1 MELLILDKNFD
12 SSETLDIFESL
23 IWTDRYFGYGDFELY
38 MPANEKV
45 LQLLP
50 LGYYLYIRESEHLM
64 IVEDREID
72 TDVEEGAH
80 LKITG
85 RSLESILERRIIWNQ
100 TVLTGSLQNGVK
112 KLLDEN
118 VISPTDASRKIPNFI
133 FKESTDERITALTI
147 DAQYYGENLYD
158 TIVDICKSE
167 NLGFKVILDGKNM
180 VFSLYMG
187 IDRSYGQEVNPYVVF
202 SPGFDNLL
210 NSNYIESEK
219 TLKTIA
225 LVAGEGEGSNRK
237 VTTVEKEAK
246 IGLDRREVF
255 IEATGVSS
263 YVDGETI
270 SDDEYLKQLS
280 QKGTE
285 ELAKN
290 KTTISFEGEVDISST
305 YTFGD
310 DYYIGDVVQVLNE
323 FGCQSRSR
331 ITEFIRSQD
340 DTGIEYYPTFE
351 TLDEETEEE

>member
-1 MELLILDKNFD
+1 MELLILDRNFD
-12 SSETLDIFESL
+12 SSDTLDIFESL

-38 MPANEKV
+38 MPANEEI

-50 LGYYLYIRESEHLM
+50 LGYYLYIRDSEHLM
-64 IVEDREID
+64 IVEDHEIE
-72 TDVEEGAH
+72 TDAEEGAH

-85 RSLESILERRIIWNQ
+85 RSLESILDRRIIWNQ

-118 VISPTDASRKIPNFI
+118 VISPTNSSRKIPNFI
-133 FKESTDERITALTI
+133 FEESTDERITSLTI

-167 NLGFKVILDGKNM
+167 NLGFKIILDGKNII
-180 VFSLYMG
+180 FSLYMG
-187 IDRSYGQEVNPYVVF
+187 IDRSYGQETNPYVVF

-237 VTTVEKEAK
+237 ATTVSIEKEASK
-246 IGLDRREVF
+246 GLDRRELFVD
-255 IEATGVSS
+255 AAGVSS
-263 YVDGETI
+263 SVNGQTI
-270 SDDEYLKQLS
+270 SNAEYMKQLS
-280 QKGTE
+280 QKGSE
-285 ELAKN
+285 ELSKN
-290 KTTISFEGEVDISST
+290 KRTTSFEGEVDISST
-305 YTFGD
+305 YKFGT
-310 DYYIGDVVQVLNE
+310 DYYIGDVVQVMNE

-340 DTGIEYYPTFE
+340 DTGLEYYPTFE
-351 TLDEETEEE
+351 TLDEEE

>member
-38 MPANEKV
+38 MPANEEI

-50 LGYYLYIRESEHLM
+50 LGYYLYIRESERLM
-64 IVEDREID
+64 IVEDHEIS
-72 TDVEEGAH
+72 TDAEEGAH

-85 RSLESILERRIIWNQ
+85 RSLESILERRIVWNQ

-118 VISPTDASRKIPNFI
+118 VISPSDGSRKIPNFI
-133 FKESTDERITALTI
+133 FKVSEDPRITALTL

-158 TIVDICKSE
+158 VIVDICKSE
-167 NLGFKVILDGKNM
+167 NLGFKIILDGKNM

-187 IDRSYGQEVNPYVVF
+187 IDRSYAQETNPYVVF

-237 VTTVEKEAK
+237 VTTVQKEAK
-246 IGLDRREVF
+246 TGLDRREVF

-263 YVDGETI
+263 YVNGETI
-270 SDDEYLKQLS
+270 SDDEYMKQLS

-290 KTTISFEGEVDISST
+290 KKTISFEGEADISST
-305 YTFGD
+305 YTFGE
-310 DYYIGDVVQVLNE
+310 DYYIGDIVQVLNE
-323 FGCQSRSR
+323 FGCQARSR

-340 DTGIEYYPTFE
+340 DTGLEYYPTFE
-351 TLDEETEEE
+351 TLDDEE

>member
-38 MPANEKV
+38 MPANEEI

-64 IVEDREID
+64 IVEDHEIS
-72 TDVEEGAH
+72 TDAEEGAH

-85 RSLESILERRIIWNQ
+85 RSLESILERRIVWNQ

-118 VISPTDASRKIPNFI
+118 VIAPSDGSRKIPNFI
-133 FKESTDERITALTI
+133 FKASEDPRITALTI
-147 DAQYYGENLYD
+147 ETQYRGENLYD
-158 TIVDICKSE
+158 VIVDICKSE
-167 NLGFKVILDGKNM
+167 NLGFKIILDGKNM

-187 IDRSYGQEVNPYVVF
+187 IDRSYAQETNPYVVF

-237 VTTVEKEAK
+237 VTTVTKEAK
-246 IGLDRREVF
+246 TGLDRREVF
-255 IEATGVSS
+255 IEASGVSS
-263 YVDGETI
+263 YVNGQTI
-270 SDDEYLKQLS
+270 SESEYLKQLS

-290 KTTISFEGEVDISST
+290 KKTISFEGEADIAST
-305 YTFGD
+305 YIFAE

-323 FGCQSRSR
+323 FGCQARSR

-340 DTGIEYYPTFE
+340 DTGLEYYPTFE
-351 TLDEETEEE
+351 TLDDEE

>member
-38 MPANEKV
+38 MPANEEI

-64 IVEDREID
+64 VVEDHEIS
-72 TDVEEGAH
+72 TDAEEGAH

-85 RSLESILERRIIWNQ
+85 RSLESILERRIVWNQ

-118 VISPTDASRKIPNFI
+118 VISPSDGSRKIPNFI
-133 FKESTDERITALTI
+133 FKASEDPRITALTI
-147 DAQYYGENLYD
+147 EAQYRGENLYD
-158 TIVDICKSE
+158 VIVDICKSE
-167 NLGFKVILDGKNM
+167 NIGFKIILDGKNM

-187 IDRSYGQEVNPYVVF
+187 IDRSYAQETNPYVVF

-237 VTTVEKEAK
+237 VTTVTKEAK
-246 IGLDRREVF
+246 TGLDRREVF

-263 YVDGETI
+263 SVNGETI
-270 SDDEYLKQLS
+270 SDDEYMKQLS

-290 KTTISFEGEVDISST
+290 KKTISFEGEVDISST
-305 YTFGD
+305 YTFGE

-323 FGCQSRSR
+323 FGCQARSR

-340 DTGIEYYPTFE
+340 DTGLEYYPTFE
-351 TLDEETEEE
+351 TLDDEE

>member
-12 SSETLDIFESL
+12 SSDNLDIFESL

-38 MPANEKV
+38 MPANEKD

-64 IVEDREID
+64 VVEDHEID
-72 TDVEEGAH
+72 TDTEEGAH

-100 TVLTGSLQNGVK
+100 TVLSGSLQDGIK

-118 VISPTDASRKIPNFI
+118 VISPTDEARKIPNFI
-133 FKESTDERITALTI
+133 FNESSDERITSLTI
-147 DAQYYGENLYD
+147 DAQYHGENLYD

-167 NLGFKVILDGKNM
+167 NLGFKIILDDKNL

-187 IDRSYGQEVNPYVVF
+187 VDRSYGQETNPYVVF
-202 SPGFDNLL
+202 SPGFDNIL
-210 NSNYIESEK
+210 NGNYIESEK

-237 VTTVEKEAK
+237 MTTVQKEEKS
-246 IGLDRREVF
+246 GLDRREMF
-255 IEATGVSS
+255 IEATSVSS

-270 SDDEYLKQLS
+270 SDSEYLKQLA

-290 KTTISFEGEVDISST
+290 KTTVSFEGEVDISST
-305 YTFGD
+305 FVFGE

-323 FGCQSRSR
+323 FGCQARSR

-340 DTGIEYYPTFE
+340 NTGIEYYPTFE
-351 TLDEETEEE
+351 TLDEKAEEE